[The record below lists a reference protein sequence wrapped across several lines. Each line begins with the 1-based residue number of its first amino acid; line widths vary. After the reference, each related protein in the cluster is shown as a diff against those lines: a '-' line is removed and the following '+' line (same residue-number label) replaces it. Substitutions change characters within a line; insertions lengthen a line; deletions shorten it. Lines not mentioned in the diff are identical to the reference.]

1 MSAALNGRADTSAQ
15 SAGTVPDLSLSSLTS
30 AFSTPGRALRVPSAS
45 SHTTATSSAPISTPS
60 PPNVP
65 SLSRKRG
72 DEATPAAKRLGLSS
86 HDEEGEDA
94 EGDVLDTPGREKKW
108 EDAAATPGRMK
119 RTRSAGSKGG
129 VNLTLR
135 DQEKVS
141 ATGPYSVPQA
151 VSLVIHLSVPQTYGS
166 RYGLLRRSSTISSAA
181 ICSIVQWRT
190 LLLTSPPCLLFSF
203 LSSTHSSLTVHASDI
218 LHSILTT
225 SRRRI
230 LTSS

>member
-1 MSAALNGRADTSAQ
+1 MMCARSTRSTCSGPGKAACSRSLDRPSRDAQRLPHPQTPVPVGVALHRSATYQGSLRGMSAALNGRADTSVQ

-86 HDEEGEDA
+86 HDEEGEDV

-108 EDAAATPGRMK
+108 EDTAATPGRMK
-119 RTRSAGSKGG
+119 RTRSAGAKGG

-135 DQEKVS
+135 DQEKVCVAGLYS
-141 ATGPYSVPQA
+141 PLRATPLA
-151 VSLVIHLSVPQTYGS
+151 I
-166 RYGLLRRSSTISSAA
+166 AA
-181 ICSIVQWRT
+181 LCV
-190 LLLTSPPCLLFSF
+190 L
-203 LSSTHSSLTVHASDI
+203 
-218 LHSILTT
+218 
-225 SRRRI
+225 
-230 LTSS
+230 